1 MMSHYKI
8 AVIVG
13 SFRRDSINQKLANAL
28 TKMAPAEFEFIFAN
42 IGDMPLYNQDDEKTP
57 GAAVKKFK
65 AEIASVQAL
74 LFVTP
79 EFNRSIPG
87 ALKNAIDQGSRPS
100 GDSVWTGKPAGIIG
114 ASPGNISTA
123 VAQQHLR
130 NVLVGVGVQAMSQPE
145 GFVQIRDG
153 FFDESGGV
161 ANTDTR
167 KFLQSW
173 MDRYIAW
180 LRKTLA

>member
-1 MMSHYKI
+1 MSNCRI

-13 SFRRDSINQKLANAL
+13 SFRRDSINQKLANAII
-28 TKMAPAEFEFIFAN
+28 KMAPTEFEFVFAN
-42 IGDMPLYNQDDEKTP
+42 IGDMPLYNQDEEDSP
-57 GAAVKKFK
+57 GAAVTKFK
-65 AEIASVQAL
+65 SEIASAQGL

-87 ALKNAIDQGSRPS
+87 ALKNAIDQGSRPY
-100 GDSVWTGKPAGIIG
+100 GASVWVGKPAGIIG

-123 VAQQHLR
+123 AAQQHLR

-153 FFDESGGV
+153 FFNDADEV
-161 ANTDTR
+161 ANPDSR

-173 MDRYIAW
+173 MDSYIKW